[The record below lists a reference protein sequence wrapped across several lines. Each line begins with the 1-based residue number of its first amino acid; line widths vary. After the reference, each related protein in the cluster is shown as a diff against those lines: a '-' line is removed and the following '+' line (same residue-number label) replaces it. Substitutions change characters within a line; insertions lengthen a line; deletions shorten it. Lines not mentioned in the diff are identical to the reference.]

1 MATQKI
7 ETGLIADSAVTT
19 AKLADNSVTA
29 AKIAA
34 GSLDDQLKGISSS
47 ADAVAITIDSS
58 EKVTVGS
65 SLTSKV
71 FNVVGTY
78 ENTGFYRDY
87 SGAGVAANY
96 VYIGRKDTNGAL
108 VDGVRI
114 SGGGDD
120 AVAASHTGYF
130 ELAINKS
137 GTFIPLLYSVNGTEL
152 VVNENSVDL
161 DFRVESNGNAN
172 MLFVDGGNDRV
183 GIGTT
188 SPQGTFVVSNS
199 GAGGFEFTPDTTAFS
214 IANTNYI
221 ASYDRS
227 ASAYRD
233 IVVDLGGAESQAV
246 RFKVGGNVG
255 IGTSAPVA
263 KLDVRMSDSNGAYGR
278 GRDGNL
284 NLENTNTSVTEGG
297 WLSIS
302 GYMGNSASSGQYQMG
317 HISGGKET
325 TAADGDYGGYL
336 TFWTTSGGANGEANS
351 GGYERMRIDSSGNV
365 GIGTTSP
372 ASATGYTVLTLNNAT
387 NGGNIVFQSNG
398 TAKGYVYNSSS
409 QFRIEAGASTPMV
422 FANPNGEAMRIDS
435 SKNLLVGKFN
445 NALANDGV
453 VVRGGGEIL
462 ATNTSDLSANFNRLS
477 TDGAIV
483 AFYKDGSTVGSI
495 GTLGNYIT
503 IGDEDT
509 SIRFHAGVDGILP
522 HNSTTNATRDAA
534 IDLGVSTGRFRNL
547 YLSGGVHLGG
557 TGSANKLDD
566 YEEGTWTGTV
576 SSSTATTVTWGVG
589 NYTKIGNMVY
599 ASFRVSVSEQTVGDN
614 YIILYGPFA
623 QHTGSID
630 WIGFCTNYNSGNRE
644 SGIIINNSSGN
655 TNEWFVGWQSNSTA
669 SKNIR
674 GLIIYQTS

>member
-263 KLDVRMSDSNGAYGR
+263 KLDVRMSDSNGDYGR

-284 NLENTNTSVTEGG
+284 NLENTNTAVTEGG

-317 HISGGKET
+317 YISGGKQT
-325 TAADGDYGGYL
+325 TAGDGDYGGYL

-365 GIGTTSP
+365 LINKTSHDGGGKLEISHGSSAPALYTLGGYNYQAKFESSDAEAAIIIQDSGSTNNGNRIGVIGDVMAFTTANSERMRITSTGNLQFKSTTTTFTG
-372 ASATGYTVLTLNNAT
+372 ASSFTNHSNGVLYLRGGTSGLRLDDSDSHNTIHVSGAGDYIAFETT
-387 NGGNIVFQSNG
+387 NG
-398 TAKGYVYNSSS
+398 TE
-409 QFRIEAGASTPMV
+409 RW
-422 FANPNGEAMRIDS
+422 
-435 SKNLLVGKFN
+435 
-445 NALANDGV
+445 
-453 VVRGGGEIL
+453 
-462 ATNTSDLSANFNRLS
+462 
-477 TDGAIV
+477 
-483 AFYKDGSTVGSI
+483 
-495 GTLGNYIT
+495 
-503 IGDEDT
+503 
-509 SIRFHAGVDGILP
+509 RF
-522 HNSTTNATRDAA
+522 NSTGHFTPAQQHTYD
-534 IDLGVSTGRFRNL
+534 I
-547 YLSGGVHLGG
+547 GGVNAEVRNIYAQGLYVGG